1 MGFIPIKSM
10 DSKGYAQTQRDPDF
24 WRWRLAMDVW
34 GAKMQRT
41 VLRELCGVVLLGWGL
56 SAGAAPLS
64 SLPSAPVTE
73 ASDAADLADASVD
86 SPVLRT
92 LSAAAQ
98 RNAAGTAPSS
108 DPRAAPAS
116 KPAVPA
122 SGRATEPPLSTREA
136 LHLSAKELAVSAGVV
151 DAKQHLSAELGL
163 DPPTQDVADPNVLR
177 RRAMGG
183 EGDEDGGIGQMPPL
197 SAEQLKLDGER
208 ASFLASA
215 LVQEVM
221 PWAIGAAVLLVGI
234 KGLRLFL
241 AFSRKQTERKRKTQ
255 RASSRSRPHSA
266 RF

>member
-1 MGFIPIKSM
+1 
-10 DSKGYAQTQRDPDF
+10 
-24 WRWRLAMDVW
+24 MDVW

-41 VLRELCGVVLLGWGL
+41 VLRALCAVLGLCWGL
-56 SAGAAPLS
+56 SVWAAPLS
-64 SLPSAPVTE
+64 SLSSAPVSE
-73 ASDAADLADASVD
+73 ASEAADLADASAD
-86 SPVLRT
+86 SPVLRA
-92 LSAAAQ
+92 LSTAAQ
-98 RNAAGTAPSS
+98 RNAAGTDTPADS
-108 DPRAAPAS
+108 RAAPAA

-122 SGRATEPPLSTREA
+122 SGRPAEPPLSNREA
-136 LHLSAKELAVSAGVV
+136 LHLAAKELAVRTGVV
-151 DAKQHLSAELGL
+151 DAKQHLSAELDL

-183 EGDEDGGIGQMPPL
+183 AGDEDGGIGQMPPL

-221 PWAIGAAVLLVGI
+221 PWAIGAATLLAGI

-241 AFSRKQTERKRKTQ
+241 AFSRKQAERKRKIRRTG
-255 RASSRSRPHSA
+255 SRSHPPGA

>member
-1 MGFIPIKSM
+1 M
-10 DSKGYAQTQRDPDF
+10 D
-24 WRWRLAMDVW
+24 LW

-41 VLRELCGVVLLGWGL
+41 VLRGLCGVVVLGWGL
-56 SAGAAPLS
+56 SARAAPLA

-86 SPVLRT
+86 SPVLRA

-98 RNAAGTAPSS
+98 RNAAGTAPPS
-108 DPRAAPAS
+108 DSRAEPAS

-122 SGRATEPPLSTREA
+122 SGRAAELPMSTREA
-136 LHLSAKELAVSAGVV
+136 LHLTAKELAVRTGVV

-163 DPPTQDVADPNVLR
+163 DQPTEDAADTPNVLR

-183 EGDEDGGIGQMPPL
+183 AGDEDGGIGQMPPR
-197 SAEQLKLDGER
+197 SAEQLKLDGEQ

-221 PWAIGAAVLLVGI
+221 PWAIGAAALLAGI

-241 AFSRKQTERKRKTQ
+241 AFSRKQTERKRKTR
-255 RASSRSRPHSA
+255 RASSRSHPHSA